1 MVGETKSHYKVLEE
15 IGQRGISEYS
25 HWLAVIVGSVVS
37 FLRRHSD
44 CPGIQL
50 K

>member
-1 MVGETKSHYKVLEE
+1 MVGETKSHYKVLEK
-15 IGQRGISEYS
+15 IGQGGISEYS

-37 FLRRHSD
+37 FLRRHSE
-44 CPGIQL
+44 CPGMQF